1 MKNIL
6 SFLVNNVPIRG
17 NAVDVLVQVKSGQ
30 VSGGGGGKYFL
41 FLFFLEVYPHDIFC
55 SRCALPAYAV
65 HSRQDLTKK
74 LILRSVDSVRPW
86 HLQNH
91 AK

>member
-41 FLFFLEVYPHDIFC
+41 FLFFLEVYPHDIFLFTMC
-55 SRCALPAYAV
+55 TPSIRCALPARFDEETDFEV
-65 HSRQDLTKK
+65 C
-74 LILRSVDSVRPW
+74 
-86 HLQNH
+86 
-91 AK
+91 